1 MKPSLLGHLC
11 FVNAK
16 TFTEVHRIYTP
27 SLPGEEFQEAQW
39 KNRLMPSG
47 GEKKK
52 HIHTGKKTGTDL
64 TVLLPRCGTTQSKQQ
79 GQNDPLL
86 GTKGVY
92 MHQQGSAGV
101 QEGLTQV
108 LLLFFFSTQRF
119 RHLLKFARKY
129 ELCRRTVLHKHT
141 IGHSAENSTLWIH

>member
-1 MKPSLLGHLC
+1 MEKQTYALRRR
-11 FVNAK
+11 K
-16 TFTEVHRIYTP
+16 
-27 SLPGEEFQEAQW
+27 
-39 KNRLMPSG
+39 KN
-47 GEKKK
+47 

-64 TVLLPRCGTTQSKQQ
+64 TVLLPRCGTTQGKQQ

-108 LLLFFFSTQRF
+108 LLVFFFFLPRDSGT
-119 RHLLKFARKY
+119 
-129 ELCRRTVLHKHT
+129 
-141 IGHSAENSTLWIH
+141 S

>member
-1 MKPSLLGHLC
+1 MEKQTYALRRR
-11 FVNAK
+11 K
-16 TFTEVHRIYTP
+16 
-27 SLPGEEFQEAQW
+27 
-39 KNRLMPSG
+39 KN
-47 GEKKK
+47 

-64 TVLLPRCGTTQSKQQ
+64 TVLLPRCGTTQGKQQ

-108 LLLFFFSTQRF
+108 LLVFFFYSTQRF

-129 ELCRRTVLHKHT
+129 ELYRRTVLHKHT

>member
-1 MKPSLLGHLC
+1 MEKQTYALRRR
-11 FVNAK
+11 K
-16 TFTEVHRIYTP
+16 
-27 SLPGEEFQEAQW
+27 
-39 KNRLMPSG
+39 KN
-47 GEKKK
+47 

-64 TVLLPRCGTTQSKQQ
+64 TVLLPRCGTTQGKQQ

-108 LLLFFFSTQRF
+108 LLVFFFFFYPEIQAP
-119 RHLLKFARKY
+119 LKICQK
-129 ELCRRTVLHKHT
+129 
-141 IGHSAENSTLWIH
+141 I